1 MSERAWDTRNT
12 GAGGAGTLRMIS
24 AVCLLSAIGLVIY
37 LTYALI
43 AGIDV
48 VSLLVGCALLA
59 VFVAIFT
66 YLMVSPDPLRSR
78 YTERSLAVAS
88 DMLEDIRDG
97 LTREGALAICQRL
110 ISETHAMTV
119 AVTDT
124 ENVLACA
131 GVLEPDFPPGSP
143 IHTPVTRYAIK
154 HGIAQ
159 SFTRGV
165 YLSPVSGEECEI
177 PAGIVAPLR
186 VRDTSIGAL
195 KFYFHHARDVDRTQY
210 ALASGYAELI
220 STQLAIH
227 ELERTDELMAKAEL
241 RALQAQINPHFLF
254 NTLNTIAAL
263 TRIEP
268 LRARELLREFATFY
282 RATLDT
288 SGSLISVSRE
298 LAQTRR
304 YLLFEKARFGEDR
317 IVEETDIDEAAEEA
331 LVPAFVIQP
340 LVENAVRHA
349 MRDEGALHIRVS
361 VHATDDDAI
370 DIEVADDGVGMDE
383 ETANRLFAR
392 TLDPERADQSQGGGA
407 GIAMHNIH
415 ERIKRFYGPRS
426 TARAYSTPGSG
437 TTVSL
442 HLDLRGSIF
451 A

>member
-1 MSERAWDTRNT
+1 MSDHTWDMHDSGSE
-12 GAGGAGTLRMIS
+12 GAEILRVLGAICL
-24 AVCLLSAIGLVIY
+24 VCAIGLLIY
-37 LTYALI
+37 LTYGFI
-43 AGIDV
+43 AKVDA
-48 VSLLVGCALLA
+48 VSLFVGCALLA
-59 VFVAIFT
+59 VFVALFT
-66 YLMVSPDPLRSR
+66 YLLVSPDPLRSG

-88 DMLEDIRDG
+88 EMLEDIRDG
-97 LTREGALAICQRL
+97 LTYEGALSICQRL
-110 ISETHAMTV
+110 LSETHAMTV

-124 ENVLACA
+124 ESVLASA
-131 GVLEPDFPPGSP
+131 GSLASDFPPGSP
-143 IHTPVTRYAIK
+143 IHTPATHYAIE

-159 SFTRGV
+159 SFTHGV
-165 YLSPVSGEECEI
+165 YASPETGRTSEI

-227 ELERTDELMAKAEL
+227 ELERQDELVARAEL

-263 TRIEP
+263 TRTDP
-268 LRARELLREFATFY
+268 LRARGLLREFATFY
-282 RATLDT
+282 RSTLDT
-288 SGSLISVSRE
+288 SGSLIPVSRE
-298 LAQTRR
+298 IAQTKR
-304 YLLFEKARFGEDR
+304 YLLFERARFGDDR
-317 IVEETDIDEAAEEA
+317 IIDEMDIAEGAEDA

-349 MRDEGALHIRVS
+349 MRDEGPLHIRVS
-361 VHATDDDAI
+361 VQLTGDDVI
-370 DIEVADDGVGMDE
+370 DIEVVDDGVGMDAG
-383 ETANRLFAR
+383 TADRLFAR
-392 TLDPERADQSQGGGA
+392 TLGPAEADQSQSGGA

-426 TARAYSTPGSG
+426 SARAVSKPGSG
-437 TTVSL
+437 TTVTL